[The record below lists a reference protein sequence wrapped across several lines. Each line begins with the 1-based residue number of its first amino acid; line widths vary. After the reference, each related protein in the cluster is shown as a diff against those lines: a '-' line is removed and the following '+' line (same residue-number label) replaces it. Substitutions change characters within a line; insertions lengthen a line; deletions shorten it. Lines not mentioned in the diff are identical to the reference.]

1 MKSIQ
6 IAYKV
11 LRKKT
16 INIFIELIT
25 DINKLEKSIFIFLL
39 IFFGTFY
46 GIIAHIH
53 NLKER
58 LF

>member
-1 MKSIQ
+1 MKSIK

-16 INIFIELIT
+16 INIFIEVVT
-25 DINKLEKSIFIFLL
+25 DIKKLEKLIFTFLL

-46 GIIAHIH
+46 VIIAYT
-53 NLKER
+53 NNFKER